1 MGRGGSNSLWPP
13 DITVITCRR
22 KQPLSCREQLLAQR
36 VKHVVHA
43 IACTTCLKQIGRSKD
58 YWVVAI
64 DYIALEQ
71 P

>member
-1 MGRGGSNSLWPP
+1 LGA
-13 DITVITCRR
+13 
-22 KQPLSCREQLLAQR
+22 KQSLSCREQLLAQR
-36 VKHVVHA
+36 VKHV
-43 IACTTCLKQIGRSKD
+43 CFSQTCLKQIGRSKD